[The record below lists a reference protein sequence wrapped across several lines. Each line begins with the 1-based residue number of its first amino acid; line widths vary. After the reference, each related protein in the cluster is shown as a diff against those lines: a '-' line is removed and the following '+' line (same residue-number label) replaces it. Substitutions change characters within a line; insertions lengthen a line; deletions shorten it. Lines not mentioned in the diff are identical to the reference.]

1 MKATTRS
8 QKNIVTE
15 KWLDGIAYEI
25 AFWNNVYRWP
35 HTFKGMMGWAL
46 WLKNKF
52 RRFRGK

>member
-1 MKATTRS
+1 MKATTLP

-35 HTFKGMMGWAL
+35 HTFKGMMGWAHYGSIINL
-46 WLKNKF
+46 P
-52 RRFRGK
+52 